1 MRAIGHGKHGLEPN
15 ELVPGNAL
23 DLEYENATF
32 DIVSEFG
39 ALHHIRTPKRAVSE
53 MLRVARTAIFI
64 SDCNNFGQ
72 GSVAVRAAKQLLD
85 ATRLWP
91 LTVWLKTRG
100 KMYHYSE
107 GDGISYSYSVFN
119 NYHLIEKYC
128 SRIHIMN
135 TKQKSRNMY
144 REASHVALLGI
155 KD

>member
-1 MRAIGHGKHGLEPN
+1 
-15 ELVPGNAL
+15 
-23 DLEYENATF
+23 
-32 DIVSEFG
+32 
-39 ALHHIRTPKRAVSE
+39 
-53 MLRVARTAIFI
+53 
-64 SDCNNFGQ
+64 
-72 GSVAVRAAKQLLD
+72 
-85 ATRLWP
+85 
-91 LTVWLKTRG
+91 
-100 KMYHYSE
+100 MYHYSE